1 MAAGT
6 GFFRLPLL
14 VLSNHQ
20 GRRADQACQKGPSMD
35 LKTCRKDCL
44 LGVFS
49 ALLLLTGDVIYAAST
64 AV

>member
-1 MAAGT
+1 
-6 GFFRLPLL
+6 
-14 VLSNHQ
+14 
-20 GRRADQACQKGPSMD
+20 MD

-49 ALLLLTGDVIYAAST
+49 ALLPLTGGVIYAAST